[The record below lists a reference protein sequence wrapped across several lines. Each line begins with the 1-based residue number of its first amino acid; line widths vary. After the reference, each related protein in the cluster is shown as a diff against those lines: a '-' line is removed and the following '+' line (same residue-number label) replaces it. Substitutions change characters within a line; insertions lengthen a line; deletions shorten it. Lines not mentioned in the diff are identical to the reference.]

1 MTEFAGTAAGPM
13 LFIGAGAVGGFMAAH
28 LVRAGANVVT
38 WEPWATNREVIA
50 REGLTIEDP
59 NESFTVPLRTIA
71 SAGDIPSVAPS
82 VMVLCTKMADAPAI
96 VAEVEAV
103 YRGTWVVTLNALADL
118 DMAEAFGA
126 DRVMGCIVTGL
137 FGNLVRPGFIR
148 RHRER
153 LRGGAPTFRIG
164 ETAGPATARIDA
176 LVQAF
181 GLIDGAEAVQDMAA
195 ARWGKMVFNCMT
207 SSLSALHQR
216 PIRDFFV
223 DPDQRPT
230 LMAAGIEVTAVATAY
245 GITIDPVCGVP
256 GTIWHAAAAGDVAA
270 RATLEAGLIRY
281 GEAMNATSLGG
292 MAQDVLRGRRTE
304 VSLINGV
311 VVDKGLQRNVA
322 APTNAWLVES
332 LDALTAGS
340 AR

>member
-1 MTEFAGTAAGPM
+1 M

-28 LVRAGANVVT
+28 LARSGADVVM
-38 WEPWATNREVIA
+38 WEPWATNREAIT
-50 REGLTIEDP
+50 RDGLTIADP
-59 NESFTVPLRTIA
+59 DETFTVPLRTIA
-71 SAGDIPSVAPS
+71 SAADIPSVAPS

-96 VAEVEAV
+96 VADVEAA
-103 YRGTWVVTLNALADL
+103 YRGTWIVTLNALADL
-118 DMAEAFGA
+118 DMAEALGA

-137 FGNLVRPGFIR
+137 FGNLVRPGSIR

-164 ETAGPATARIDA
+164 ETAGAATPRIHA

-181 GLIDGAEAVQDMAA
+181 GLIDGAEAVPDMAA

-207 SSLSALHQR
+207 SPLSALHQR

-223 DPDQRPT
+223 DPAQRPT
-230 LMAAGIEVTAVATAY
+230 LMKAGIEVTAVAAAY
-245 GITIDPVCGVP
+245 GITIDPVCGVS
-256 GTIWHAAAAGDVAA
+256 GAIWHAAAAGDVAA
-270 RATLEAGLIRY
+270 QSTLEAGLIRY

-292 MAQDVLRGRRTE
+292 MAQDVERGRRTE

-311 VVDKGLQRNVA
+311 VVNKGLLKGVA

-332 LDALTAGS
+332 LDALTAGT
-340 AR
+340 AQ